1 MFATFFSELR
11 AAKLP
16 VTLKEYLTLLEA
28 VSSGVAGGR
37 AEDFYYLARATLV
50 KDERNLDRFDQ
61 VFGHVF
67 KGLDL
72 GIDTLETAIPEE
84 WLRLVSQLH
93 LTDEDKAKI
102 EELGGWDKIMEELQK
117 RLAEQQGRHQGGN
130 KWIGTGGTS
139 PYGAYGYNPAGI
151 RIGQK
156 ESRHRRAIKV
166 WDKREFKD
174 LAGTSEIGTRTI
186 KVALRRLRQFA
197 RSGAASEL
205 DIADTIR
212 GTAEKGY
219 LDIRM
224 RPERHNAVKLLMF
237 FDIGGSMD
245 DHIKD
250 VEELFSA
257 ARSEFKHL
265 EYCYFH
271 NCLYESV
278 WRDNARRYTDKID
291 TWQILNTY
299 PADYKVVF
307 VGDASMSPYEIT
319 IAGGAV
325 EHMNPEP
332 GALWLQ
338 RVTEIYKHVV
348 WLNPVPEQHWN
359 WTPSIG
365 MVRRILGGRMYPLTL
380 DGLDAATRELMR

>member
-250 VEELFSA
+250 VEDLFSA

-299 PADYKVVF
+299 PADYKVIF

-319 IAGGAV
+319 ISGGAV

-338 RVTEIYKHVV
+338 RVSEIYKHVV

>member
-1 MFATFFSELR
+1 MFATFFHELKN
-11 AAKLP
+11 AKLP

-28 VSSGVAGGR
+28 VEAGVAGQKV
-37 AEDFYYLARATLV
+37 EDFYYLARAALV
-50 KDERNLDRFDQ
+50 KDERFLDRFDQ

-72 GIDTLETAIPEE
+72 MSDAATAQIPEE
-84 WLRLVSQLH
+84 WLRLVSELH
-93 LTDEDKAKI
+93 LTDEDKKKI
-102 EELGGWDKIMEELQK
+102 AELGGWEKIMEELQK
-117 RLAEQQGRHQGGN
+117 RLAEQKERHQGGN

-139 PYGAYGYNPAGI
+139 PYGAYGYNPAGV

-174 LAGTSEIGTRTI
+174 LAGNAEIGTRNI

-197 RSGAASEL
+197 RTGAATEL
-205 DIADTIR
+205 DLTQTIR

-219 LDIRM
+219 LDLHL

-245 DHIKD
+245 DHVKE

-257 ARSEFKHL
+257 ARTEFKHL
-265 EYCYFH
+265 EYFYFH
-271 NCLYESV
+271 NCLYEGV
-278 WRDNARRYTDKID
+278 WKDNARRWSDK
-291 TWQILNTY
+291 TPTMQVLNTY

-319 IAGGAV
+319 VAGGSV
-325 EHMNPEP
+325 EHMNEEA
-332 GALWLQ
+332 GALWLK
-338 RVTEIYKHVV
+338 RVTDIYRHAI
-348 WLNPVPEQHWN
+348 WLNPVPEQHWD
-359 WTPSIG
+359 WTPSVTMI
-365 MVRRILGGRMYPLTL
+365 RRLFSGRMYPLTL
-380 DGLDAATRELMR
+380 EGLEAATRELMR